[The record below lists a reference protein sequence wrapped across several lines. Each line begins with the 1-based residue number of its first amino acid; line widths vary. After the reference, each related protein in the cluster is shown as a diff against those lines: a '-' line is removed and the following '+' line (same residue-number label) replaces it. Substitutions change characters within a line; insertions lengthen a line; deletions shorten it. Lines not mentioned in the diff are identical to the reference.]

1 MSDVQFSPQRLEE
14 IAALVTRYPKAQS
27 AILPVL
33 HMAMED
39 FGHLSMPT
47 QQLVA
52 DTLGVRLMLIRE
64 VVTFYTMYREKPC
77 GKNLLEVCTNAGC
90 MLNGADDLLKSLC
103 EKLGV
108 RPGETTKDGVFTVA
122 EVECLGACGGAP
134 IVQVNGDY
142 HEKVTEKHLDDV
154 IAKGRT
160 HDPI

>member
-1 MSDVQFSPQRLEE
+1 MSDVQFSPQRLDE
-14 IAALVTRYPKAQS
+14 ISTLVKRYPKAQS

-39 FGHLSMPT
+39 FGHLSIPT

-52 DTLGVRLMLIRE
+52 DTLGVRLMMIRE

-77 GKNLLEVCTNAGC
+77 GKNILEVCTNAGC
-90 MLNGADDLLKSLC
+90 MLNGADKLLNDLC
-103 EKLGV
+103 EKLGIQA
-108 RPGETTKDGVFTVA
+108 GETTDDGVFTVI

-134 IVQVNGDY
+134 VVQINGEY
-142 HEKVTEKHLDDV
+142 HEKVNEQHLDDV